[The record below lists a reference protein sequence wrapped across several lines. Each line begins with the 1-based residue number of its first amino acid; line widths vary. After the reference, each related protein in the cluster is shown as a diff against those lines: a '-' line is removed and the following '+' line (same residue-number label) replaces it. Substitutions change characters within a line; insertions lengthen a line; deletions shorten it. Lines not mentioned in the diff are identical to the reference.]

1 MHQDLKPSNVMLD
14 RTSDKPF
21 RAVII
26 DFGLAFHEQD
36 AGKQRGDAPW
46 GSGFSGSAV
55 ERTWHIEDSQGQI
68 LALAFREMYF

>member
-14 RTSDKPF
+14 RTSEEPF

-36 AGKQRGDAPW
+36 AGKERGDAPW
-46 GSGFSGSAV
+46 GSGFSGSDGGSDV
-55 ERTWHIEDSQGQI
+55 ERTWHIRDSRGQI
-68 LALAFREMYF
+68 LALAFR